1 MSSLGR
7 LIQIEARLF
16 LRDPMSFTIGL
27 LLPTVVL
34 IGLGA
39 VPMLREP
46 SEEMGGQRFIDY
58 FAPST
63 IVMAVGVIGLT
74 NLPAV
79 LAAYREQGVLRRMR
93 ATPVHPMKLLLA
105 QLAVNL
111 GASLL
116 SAALVVVAGKLVFD
130 VPLPQH
136 AWGFTIAFVLGIT
149 AVFALGMLV
158 AALAPTAR
166 AASGLSTVLF
176 MTAMFFGGV
185 YLPRFML
192 PDAVARVGD
201 FVPPGVQSLLD
212 AWTGTAPETVPLF
225 VMAATAVAAGAVAA
239 RIFKWE

>member
-1 MSSLGR
+1 MSALGK

-16 LRDPMSFTIGL
+16 VRDPMTFVVGL

-34 IGLGA
+34 LGLGA

-46 SEEMGGQRFIDY
+46 SEDMGGQRFIDY
-58 FAPST
+58 FAPSV

-93 ATPVHPMKLLLA
+93 TTPVHPIKLLVA
-105 QLAVNL
+105 QLVVNL

-116 SAALVVVAGKLVFD
+116 SAALVVVAGNLVYG
-130 VPLPQH
+130 VPLPKH
-136 AWGFTIAFVLGIT
+136 AWGFAIAFVLGIT

-176 MTAMFFGGV
+176 MLSMFFGGV

-192 PDAVARVGD
+192 PDAIARAGD

-212 AWTGTAPETVPLF
+212 AWTGTAPAVVPLA

>member
-1 MSSLGR
+1 MSALTK
-7 LIQIEARLF
+7 LVQIEARLF
-16 LRDPMSFTIGL
+16 WRDPMTFVIGL

-34 IGLGA
+34 LGLGA

-46 SEEMGGQRFIDY
+46 SEEYDGVRFIDY

-79 LAAYREQGVLRRMR
+79 LAAYREHGVLRRMR
-93 ATPVHPMKLLLA
+93 ATPVHPSKLLVA
-105 QLAVNL
+105 QLIVNL
-111 GASLL
+111 GASLV
-116 SAALVVVAGKLVFD
+116 SALLVIIAGNLVFD
-130 VPLPQH
+130 VPIPQH
-136 AWGFTIAFVLGIT
+136 LLGFTIAFVLGIS
-149 AVFALGMLV
+149 AVFAIGMVV
-158 AALAPTAR
+158 AAVAPTAR

-192 PDAVARVGD
+192 PDAVARAGD

-212 AWTGTAPETVPLF
+212 SWNGTAPAVVPLL
-225 VMAATAVAAGAVAA
+225 VMAATAVAAAAVAA

>member
-1 MSSLGR
+1 MPALGK

-16 LRDPMSFTIGL
+16 LRDPMSFTVGL

-46 SEEMGGQRFIDY
+46 AEDMGGQRFVDY
-58 FAPST
+58 FAPSV

-79 LAAYREQGVLRRMR
+79 LAAYREQGVLRRMST
-93 ATPVHPMKLLLA
+93 TPVHPVKLLLA
-105 QLAVNL
+105 QLVVNL

-116 SAALVVVAGKLVFD
+116 SAALVIVAGKLVYD
-130 VPLPQH
+130 VPLPEH
-136 AWGFTIAFVLGIT
+136 AWGFAIAFVLGIT

-192 PDAVARVGD
+192 PDAVARIGD

-212 AWTGTAPETVPLF
+212 AWTGTAPAVVPLV
-225 VMAATAVAAGAVAA
+225 VMAATAIAAGALAA

>member
-1 MSSLGR
+1 MSALGK

-16 LRDPMSFTIGL
+16 LRDPMSFTVGL

-34 IGLGA
+34 LGLGA

-46 SEEMGGQRFIDY
+46 SEDMGGQRFIDY

-93 ATPVHPMKLLLA
+93 TTPVHPVKLLLA
-105 QLAVNL
+105 QLVVNI
-111 GASLL
+111 GASLA
-116 SAALVVVAGKLVFD
+116 SALLVVVAGKLVFD

-136 AWGFTIAFVLGIT
+136 PLGFAIAFVLGIT

-158 AALAPTAR
+158 AAVAPTAR

-192 PDAVARVGD
+192 PDAVARAGD

-212 AWTGTAPETVPLF
+212 AWTGTAPAVAPLL
-225 VMAATAVAAGAVAA
+225 VMAATAVVAGAVAA

>member
-46 SEEMGGQRFIDY
+46 SEDMGGQRFIDY

-212 AWTGTAPETVPLF
+212 AWTGTAPETVPLL

>member
-1 MSSLGR
+1 MPALGK

-16 LRDPMSFTIGL
+16 LRDPMSFTVGL

-46 SEEMGGQRFIDY
+46 AEDMGGQRFVDY
-58 FAPST
+58 FAPSV

-93 ATPVHPMKLLLA
+93 TTPVHPVKLLLA
-105 QLAVNL
+105 QLVVNL

-116 SAALVVVAGKLVFD
+116 SAALVIVAGKLVYD
-130 VPLPQH
+130 VPLPEH
-136 AWGFTIAFVLGIT
+136 AWGFAIAFVLGIT

-192 PDAVARVGD
+192 PDAVARIGD

-212 AWTGTAPETVPLF
+212 AWTGTAPAVIPLV
-225 VMAATAVAAGAVAA
+225 VMAATAIAAGALAA

>member
-1 MSSLGR
+1 MSAFMKLV
-7 LIQIEARLF
+7 QIESRLF

-27 LLPTVVL
+27 LLPSVVL
-34 IGLGA
+34 LGLGA

-46 SEEMGGQRFIDY
+46 SAEYDGTRFIDY

-93 ATPVHPMKLLLA
+93 ATPVHPVKLLLA
-105 QLAVNL
+105 QLIVNL

-116 SAALVVVAGKLVFD
+116 SALLVIVSGNLVFD
-130 VPLPQH
+130 VPFPKHPL
-136 AWGFTIAFVLGIT
+136 GFTIAFVLGIS
-149 AVFALGMLV
+149 AVFGLGMVV
-158 AALAPTAR
+158 AAVSPTAR
-166 AASGLSTVLF
+166 TATSISTVVF
-176 MTAMFFGGV
+176 MSAMFFGGV

-192 PDAVARVGD
+192 PEGLARAGD
-201 FVPPGVQSLLD
+201 YVPPGVQSLLD
-212 AWTGTAPETVPLF
+212 SWNGTAPAVVPLL
-225 VMAATAVAAGAVAA
+225 VMAATAVAASAVAA

>member
-1 MSSLGR
+1 MRSLGK

-16 LRDPMSFTIGL
+16 LRDPMTFIVGL

-39 VPMLREP
+39 VPALRER
-46 SEEMGGQRFIDY
+46 SEDIGGQRFIDY

-74 NLPAV
+74 NLPVV
-79 LAAYREQGVLRRMR
+79 LATYREQGVLRRMR
-93 ATPVHPMKLLLA
+93 ATPVAPAQLLLA
-105 QLAVNL
+105 QLVVNIV
-111 GASLL
+111 ASLA
-116 SAALVVVAGKLVFD
+116 SALLVIASGRIVYG

-136 AWGFTIAFVLGIT
+136 PLGFLIAFLLGIT

-158 AALAPTAR
+158 AAVAPTAR
-166 AASGLSTVLF
+166 AATGLSTILF
-176 MTAMFFGGV
+176 MAAMFFGGV

-192 PDAVARVGD
+192 PDAVANIGA

-212 AWTGTAPETVPLF
+212 AWTGTAPAAIPL
-225 VMAATAVAAGAVAA
+225 VAMAATAIAAGAVAA
-239 RIFKWE
+239 RVFKWE

>member
-1 MSSLGR
+1 MSALGK
-7 LIQIEARLF
+7 LIQIETRLF

-46 SEEMGGQRFIDY
+46 SEDMGGQRFIDY

-93 ATPVHPMKLLLA
+93 TTPVHPVKLLVA
-105 QLAVNL
+105 QLVVNI
-111 GASLL
+111 GASLASVL
-116 SAALVVVAGKLVFD
+116 LVIVAGRLVFD

-136 AWGFTIAFVLGIT
+136 PLGFAIAFILGIT

-158 AALAPTAR
+158 AAVAPTAR

-176 MTAMFFGGV
+176 MAAMFFGGV
-185 YLPRFML
+185 YLPRFLL
-192 PDAVARVGD
+192 PDAISRIGD
-201 FVPPGVQSLLD
+201 YVPPGVQSLLD
-212 AWTGTAPETVPLF
+212 AWTGTAPAVIPLV
-225 VMAATAVAAGAVAA
+225 VMAATAVVAGALAA